1 MKEKLC
7 LFAGTTEGRE
17 LAEICRENYD
27 LTVCVATEYGEIL
40 LEKVEGIT
48 VHTGRMDVYE
58 MESFFRAEGFER
70 IVDATHP
77 FAVEVTENIRTA
89 AQNTRIPL
97 LRVLRDSEKFAENA
111 VYVSSVEEAKNYLRD
126 KKGNVFLTTGS
137 KELTGYTGLDMGRV
151 WARVLPAVSSIEACL
166 AAGITPAHIIAAQ
179 GPFSVEMNTAMF
191 QMAEASFLVTK
202 ESGRNGGFSE
212 KIRAAEEIGAECIV
226 IGQPPQNE
234 GVSFEEAVEILGS
247 GAAYTRYTI
256 EKMSSETFDSKKVD
270 SEKRDLKNLDSK
282 NMIETILQKKGKK
295 SDEGEQREKIQIAV
309 IGIGPGS
316 EECMTGEAK
325 EALYASDTLIGAS
338 SVVDSVTE
346 QIGEKGKFVKKYKEF
361 LPDKVAEVLKNDPDI
376 KRAAIVMRG
385 DVGFYSG
392 AKKVINALEQM
403 QQYDITLIPGIS
415 SVVCFAA
422 RLGVSWEDA
431 RLISLHGK
439 HGNLIQAVLTSKKTF
454 VLTGGENS
462 VGSLCGK
469 LCEYGLGD
477 LEVAVGE
484 CLSYPEERIIRKK
497 AVELSGDFDTL
508 SILYIEN
515 PAAVQKLRVGLPDE
529 MFIRRDVPMTKSE
542 IRAVSLSK
550 LALQS
555 DSVIYDIGAGT
566 GSVSVE
572 CALNA
577 PEGCVFAVEKN
588 ASAVDLVRE
597 NKVKFGL
604 EKLIVIPGTAPE
616 ALEDLPV
623 PTHAFIGG
631 SSGNLKEIITS
642 ILEKNE
648 KTRIVVNAV
657 TLETL
662 SEAVSCRK
670 IFNFEIFDVVTLNV
684 SCSQK
689 LGNYNMMKAH
699 NPVSVI
705 TMQKRKDDGK

>member
-1 MKEKLC
+1 MKKVASLALFLALVMGVAAHAAEFNLTIAHIVDEGNSWHKASAFFKEEVEKRSGGRIAVTIYPNSQLGSEIDQMLGQWHADLLGLGD
-7 LFAGTTEGRE
+7 LFDPVSRRRALRHMMEHNFKPRIGDVANLWRNFAVDGEAGTV
-17 LAEICRENYD
+17 ICD
-27 LTVCVATEYGEIL
+27 
-40 LEKVEGIT
+40 
-48 VHTGRMDVYE
+48 
-58 MESFFRAEGFER
+58 
-70 IVDATHP
+70 
-77 FAVEVTENIRTA
+77 
-89 AQNTRIPL
+89 
-97 LRVLRDSEKFAENA
+97 
-111 VYVSSVEEAKNYLRD
+111 
-126 KKGNVFLTTGS
+126 
-137 KELTGYTGLDMGRV
+137 YTG
-151 WARVLPAVSSIEACL
+151 ARRPAIP
-166 AAGITPAHIIAAQ
+166 IP
-179 GPFSVEMNTAMF
+179 
-191 QMAEASFLVTK
+191 
-202 ESGRNGGFSE
+202 
-212 KIRAAEEIGAECIV
+212 
-226 IGQPPQNE
+226 
-234 GVSFEEAVEILGS
+234 
-247 GAAYTRYTI
+247 Y
-256 EKMSSETFDSKKVD
+256 
-270 SEKRDLKNLDSK
+270 
-282 NMIETILQKKGKK
+282 
-295 SDEGEQREKIQIAV
+295 
-309 IGIGPGS
+309 S

-604 EKLIVIPGTAPE
+604 ENLIVIPGTAPE

-642 ILEKNE
+642 ILEKTE